1 MQVAVISRAEVAATH
16 RSAVP
21 NFVFIVLFLAHFCPG
36 YYCHAAFTD
45 VWQSRGMANTAHL
58 GFWAIALSVLS
69 AVASSGCTVIS
80 QGQVGVKR
88 VWGKLDLR
96 ALPPGLVFY
105 ESVSTD
111 IIKVPTQSVNHMI
124 TLSLPSKEG
133 VNVEAEISILY
144 RIDPQQAPRII
155 ESIGEGYEETV
166 ILPVFRSAAADV
178 CARFPAKDLYSGERS
193 TIEREIAQAMS
204 VLLRDRGFVIE
215 AVLMKS
221 IRLPAGLSRA
231 IEEKLASEQEAQ
243 RMQFV
248 LQRERSEAERRRI
261 EAEGIR
267 DAQKTI
273 GDGLNSALI
282 QWKAIEAFRNLANS
296 PNTKIIITDGR
307 SPLLISP
314 EPKPSSH

>member
-1 MQVAVISRAEVAATH
+1 MTNTSSFQ
-16 RSAVP
+16 
-21 NFVFIVLFLAHFCPG
+21 FCVLGLCLLA
-36 YYCHAAFTD
+36 
-45 VWQSRGMANTAHL
+45 SL
-58 GFWAIALSVLS
+58 
-69 AVASSGCTVIS
+69 ASSGCTVVS

-96 ALPPGLVFY
+96 PLPPGLVFY
-105 ESVSTD
+105 EAVSTD

-133 VNVEAEISILY
+133 VNVDADISILY

-155 ESIGEGYEETV
+155 ESIGENYEETV
-166 ILPVFRSAAADV
+166 ILPVFRSAVADV

-204 VLLRDRGFVIE
+204 ALLRARGFVIE

-221 IRLPAGLSRA
+221 IRLPAGLARA

-282 QWKAIEAFRNLANS
+282 QWKAIEAFRSLAGS

-314 EPKPSSH
+314 ESKSAN

>member
-1 MQVAVISRAEVAATH
+1 MKRSKRLTRSRSDLFRLAFAFALVLG
-16 RSAVP
+16 VP
-21 NFVFIVLFLAHFCPG
+21 
-36 YYCHAAFTD
+36 
-45 VWQSRGMANTAHL
+45 
-58 GFWAIALSVLS
+58 AL
-69 AVASSGCTVIS
+69 SGCTVIR
-80 QGQVGVKR
+80 QGEVGVKR
-88 VWGKLDLR
+88 TWGKLNPNP
-96 ALPPGLVFY
+96 LPPGLAFY
-105 ESVSTD
+105 EAVSTD
-111 IIKVPTQSVNHMI
+111 IIKVPTQSVNKMV

-133 VNVEAEISILY
+133 VNVEAQISILY
-144 RIDPQQAPRII
+144 RIDATKAPRII
-155 ESIGEGYEETV
+155 ETIGETYEETV

-193 TIEREIAQAMS
+193 TIEREIVAAMG
-204 VLLRDRGFVIE
+204 VLVRERGFIIE

-221 IRLPAGLSRA
+221 IQLPASLARA

-282 QWKAIEAFRNLANS
+282 QWKAIEAFRSLAGS

-307 SPLLISP
+307 SPLLVSP
-314 EPKPSSH
+314 EAKQ

>member
-1 MQVAVISRAEVAATH
+1 MRK
-16 RSAVP
+16 RKLSA
-21 NFVFIVLFLAHFCPG
+21 
-36 YYCHAAFTD
+36 
-45 VWQSRGMANTAHL
+45 R
-58 GFWAIALSVLS
+58 SVLRGIPLGC
-69 AVASSGCTVIS
+69 ALALLLCSGCTVIS
-80 QGQVGVKR
+80 QGEVGVKR
-88 VWGKLDLR
+88 VWGRLSPEPV
-96 ALPPGLVFY
+96 PPGLVFY
-105 ESVSTD
+105 EAVSTD
-111 IIKVPTQSVNHMI
+111 IIKVPTQSVNHMV

-133 VNVEAEISILY
+133 VNVEAQISILY
-144 RIDPQQAPRII
+144 RIDPKQAPSVI
-155 ESIGEGYEETV
+155 EKIGEGYEETV
-166 ILPVFRSAAADV
+166 IIPVFRSAASDV

-193 TIEREIAQAMS
+193 TIEREIVQAMS
-204 VLLRDRGFVIE
+204 GILRSRGFIVE

-221 IRLPAGLSRA
+221 IQLPAGLSRA

-282 QWKAIEAFRNLANS
+282 QWKAIEAFRALSSS
-296 PNTKIIITDGR
+296 PNTKIIVTDGR

-314 EPKPSSH
+314 EAKH

>member
-1 MQVAVISRAEVAATH
+1 MKNLT
-16 RSAVP
+16 
-21 NFVFIVLFLAHFCPG
+21 
-36 YYCHAAFTD
+36 
-45 VWQSRGMANTAHL
+45 
-58 GFWAIALSVLS
+58 LS
-69 AVASSGCTVIS
+69 AHSRFGRFSLTCALVLGAAISSGCTVIG
-80 QGQVGVKR
+80 QGEVGVKR
-88 VWGKLDLR
+88 IWGRLKPTP
-96 ALPPGLVFY
+96 LPPGLAFY
-105 ESVSTD
+105 EAVSTD
-111 IIKVPTQSVNHMI
+111 IIKVPTQSVNKMV
-124 TLSLPSKEG
+124 TLALPSKEG
-133 VNVEAEISILY
+133 VNVEAQISILY
-144 RIDPQQAPRII
+144 RIDPQKAPSII
-155 ESIGEGYEETV
+155 ETIGETYEETV

-193 TIEREIAQAMS
+193 TIEREISQAMAA
-204 VLLRDRGFVIE
+204 LLRERGFIVE

-221 IRLPAGLSRA
+221 IQLPPGLTRA

-282 QWKAIEAFRNLANS
+282 QWKAIEAFRSLASS

-307 SPLLISP
+307 SPLLVSP
-314 EPKPSSH
+314 EPKQ